1 MIKEDIIKLLIDI
14 IDNEKYSNLQLNYFF
29 KIKNYNQKEK
39 NFVNNMINIVLKN
52 LIYIDYI
59 LFSNVK
65 KVQKKKIKYL
75 LRLSIAQIYFGDK
88 DTKGI
93 VNEAVEIAKKENIH
107 QSKFVKY
114 ALNQVILNKDK
125 IEDELIKNEKYDIL
139 YSYPK
144 WLYDKIKKDYKEEY
158 VEVLKAY
165 KEKSTFSVRIDTNK
179 ISNEKFIEILEKI
192 ETSVLFN
199 VENVYYLSNN
209 NIMKTNYYL
218 NGDIVIQDASSY
230 LVVKNLECKKDD
242 IVLDACSAPGGKM
255 LAISQ
260 MYDVQKITAVDIYEH
275 KVNILNDIKEKYQ
288 IENLEILKGDFVKLD
303 LYNKYYSK
311 ILLDVPCSGI
321 GVLRK
326 KPEKIYSLT
335 NKDLQ
340 NIINLQYNILK
351 KSYNLLSKDGEIMY
365 STCTILKDENTKNIK
380 RLLNEFKDIK
390 VQELKFPENVIV
402 EYDEI
407 GGAYISYKNKY
418 LDGFYMIKL
427 KKE

>member
-52 LIYIDYI
+52 LIYIDHI

-75 LRLSIAQIYFGDK
+75 LRISIAQIYFGDK
-88 DTKGI
+88 DIKGI
-93 VNEAVEIAKKENIH
+93 INEAVEIAKRENIH

-125 IEDELIKNEKYDIL
+125 IENDLIKNSKYDIL

-144 WLYDKIKKDYKEEY
+144 WLYDKIKKEYKDEY
-158 VEVLKAY
+158 VDVLKAY
-165 KEKSTFSVRIDTNK
+165 KEKSIFSVRINSNK
-179 ISNEKFIEILEKI
+179 ITKEKFIEILEKI
-192 ETSVLFN
+192 DTKILF
-199 VENVYYLSNN
+199 EVYDVFYLSNN
-209 NIMKTNYYL
+209 NIVKTNYYL

-230 LVVKNLECKKDD
+230 LVVKNLNCNKDD
-242 IVLDACSAPGGKM
+242 IVIDACSAPGGKM

-275 KVNILNDIKEKYQ
+275 KINILNDLKEKYE
-288 IENLEILKGDFVKLD
+288 IDNLEILKGDFVNLD

-335 NKDLQ
+335 NKNLQ

-351 KSYNLLSKDGEIMY
+351 KGYSLLSENGEIMY
-365 STCTILKDENTKNIK
+365 STCTILKEENTQNIK
-380 RLLNEFKDIK
+380 RLLNEFKDLK
-390 VQELKFPENVIV
+390 VQKLNFPDNIIV
-402 EYDEI
+402 DYDEL
-407 GGAYISYKNKY
+407 GGAYISHKNKY